1 VKGRETKRKWELQA
15 AKHWVIA
22 EVRLCHCHLVP
33 LRRREEEEEDDD
45 KKQVSE
51 LLAGAHV

>member
-1 VKGRETKRKWELQA
+1 MGELQA
-15 AKHWVIA
+15 AKHWVID